1 MCDGTLQCAGK
12 LRLHASHSNQVDCRE
27 LPPSVEP
34 PMRARDVVCPVGTK
48 QSVAEIARAL
58 AGTNNP
64 WLRQIRSPFVKAQD
78 LHFRVHF
85 ELGRRAENATSVV
98 CNRLCK
104 QTLT

>member
-1 MCDGTLQCAGK
+1 
-12 LRLHASHSNQVDCRE
+12 
-27 LPPSVEP
+27 
-34 PMRARDVVCPVGTK
+34 MRARRNELSMDLEK
-48 QSVAEIARAL
+48 QIAKIARAL